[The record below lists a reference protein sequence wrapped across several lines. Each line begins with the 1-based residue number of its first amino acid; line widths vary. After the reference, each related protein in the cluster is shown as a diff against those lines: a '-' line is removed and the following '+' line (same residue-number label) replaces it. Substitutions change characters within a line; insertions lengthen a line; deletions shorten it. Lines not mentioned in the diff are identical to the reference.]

1 MAAFRT
7 VLFWLHLAAG
17 VFAGAIV
24 LIMSVTGVALT
35 FEKQMLEWADRRAW
49 SAPPPSDRTPLAPE
63 TLLARVGDARPEAA
77 PATLTLRSDPTAPAT
92 VALEPPATLLVDPYT
107 GAIIGP
113 PPTGLRTF
121 FRVMTSWHRWLAMKG
136 EGRTMG
142 KAITGA
148 SNLAFLFIVLSGIYL
163 WLPRVWSR
171 IQFRHVLWF
180 RDGLAGKARDFN
192 WHNVIGIWSAVPL
205 AVVVAGAVPIS
216 YPWAGN
222 LVYRLVGEE
231 PPRPGGAGGP
241 GGPGG
246 PAPRA
251 DGPPRAGGPGRPGG
265 DGRPGGEGRQG
276 RGERTGPEEIHLE
289 GLDAGL
295 QLAIGRVPEWR
306 AIAIRIPHGPQPTI
320 TYTVDE
326 GYGGQPQKRGTLSVA
341 RSTGA
346 VERWESF
353 ADQSPGRRL
362 RSWLRFAHTGE
373 YYGLVGQAIAGLV
386 SAGAVVLVWTGIA
399 LSCRRLFAWIARTRQ
414 RGPIS
419 ESRAA

>member
-17 VFAGAIV
+17 VFAGAVV
-24 LIMSVTGVALT
+24 LIMSATGVALT

-49 SAPPPSDRTPLAPE
+49 SAPPPSDRTPLSPE

-77 PATLTLRSDPTAPAT
+77 PATLTLRSDPAAPAT
-92 VALEPPATLLVDPYT
+92 VVLERQGTLLIDPYT
-107 GAIIGP
+107 GAIIGL

-121 FRVMTSWHRWLAMKG
+121 FRVMTSWHRWLAMEG

-163 WLPRVWSR
+163 WVPRVWSR

-180 RDGLAGKARDFN
+180 RGGLAGKARDFN

-216 YPWAGN
+216 YPWASN
-222 LVYRLVGEE
+222 LVYRIVGEE
-231 PPRPGGAGGP
+231 PPRPGGP
-241 GGPGG
+241 GGPGAG
-246 PAPRA
+246 
-251 DGPPRAGGPGRPGG
+251 GPPRQAGPGRQ
-265 DGRPGGEGRQG
+265 GGEGRQA
-276 RGERTGPEEIHLE
+276 RGERAEPEEIHLE
-289 GLDAGL
+289 GLDAGFR
-295 QLAIGRVPEWR
+295 LAMDRVPEWR
-306 AIAIRIPHGPQPTI
+306 AIAIRVPHGPQPTI

-326 GYGGQPQKRGTLSVA
+326 GYGGQPQKRGTLTVA
-341 RSTGA
+341 RATGA

-353 ADQSPGRRL
+353 GDQSTGRRL

-373 YYGLVGQAIAGLV
+373 YYGLVGQTIAGFV
-386 SAGAVVLVWTGIA
+386 SAGGVVLVWTGIA
-399 LSCRRLFAWIARTRQ
+399 LACRRLFAWFRRTRQ
-414 RGPIS
+414 RGSVS